1 MTLVEFKEK
10 VNALW
15 AKSGMREDVFWPI
28 VYDEDEIGEILINEN
43 GQIFFADKCANWV
56 DSRMNVSDI
65 SNLRYKSVE
74 TPTRTDRDIYINFTS
89 GDFIKMRNW
98 KKNSIVYTTA
108 AILKTEEN
116 GEFLDGLKES
126 CECYDNARGNSFYI
140 TIRKAGK

>member
-1 MTLVEFKEK
+1 MTLVDFKEK

-28 VYDEDEIGEILINEN
+28 VYDEDEIGEILITED
-43 GQIFFADKCANWV
+43 GQIFFADKCSNWV
-56 DSRMNVSDI
+56 DSRMNLSQI

-74 TPTRTDRDIYINFTS
+74 TPNRTDRDIYINFTS

-116 GEFLDGLKES
+116 GEFVDQLKES
-126 CECYDNARGNSFYI
+126 CECYDNVRGNSFYI

>member
-1 MTLVEFKEK
+1 MTLLEFKEK

-43 GQIFFADKCANWV
+43 GQIFFADKCSNWV
-56 DSRMNVSDI
+56 DSCMNVDEI

-74 TPTRTDRDIYINFTS
+74 TPNRTDRDIYINFAS
-89 GDFIKMRNW
+89 GDYIKMRNW
-98 KKNSIVYTTA
+98 KKNSIVYTTVA
-108 AILKTEEN
+108 LLKTEEN
-116 GEFLDGLKES
+116 ETLVEQLKES

>member
-1 MTLVEFKEK
+1 MTLLEFKEK

-28 VYDEDEIGEILINEN
+28 VYDEDEIGEILIKED
-43 GQIFFADKCANWV
+43 GQIFFADKCSNWV
-56 DSRMNVSDI
+56 DSRMNLSQI

-74 TPTRTDRDIYINFTS
+74 TPNRTDRDIYINFTS

-126 CECYDNARGNSFYI
+126 CECYDTVRGNSFYI
-140 TIRKAGK
+140 TIRKVGK

>member
-1 MTLVEFKEK
+1 MTLQEFKEK

-28 VYDEDEIGEILINEN
+28 VYDEDEIGEILIDEN
-43 GQIFFADKCANWV
+43 GKIFFADKCSNWM
-56 DSRMNVSDI
+56 DAHLNVAEI
-65 SNLRYKSVE
+65 SNLRYKCVE
-74 TPTRTDRDIYINFTS
+74 TPNRTDRDIYINFNS

-116 GEFLDGLKES
+116 EAFIEQLKDS

-140 TIRKAGK
+140 TVRKAAK